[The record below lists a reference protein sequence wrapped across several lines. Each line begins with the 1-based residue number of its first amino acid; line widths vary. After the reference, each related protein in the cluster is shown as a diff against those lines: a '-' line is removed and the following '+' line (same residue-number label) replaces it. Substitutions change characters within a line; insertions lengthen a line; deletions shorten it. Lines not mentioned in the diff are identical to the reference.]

1 MLSHR
6 DFARSFRDAINGGA
20 APENATARQP
30 GETERRF
37 DVYRNN
43 VAHGLSR
50 ALARHYP
57 VIERLLG
64 DECFKG
70 VARLFIDRHPPQ
82 TPLLIAWGE
91 EFAAF
96 LAEIETFQSLI
107 YLPDVAR
114 IEWARSRAYHS
125 SDAQPVPPQK
135 LQAIAQEAGE
145 DLQLFL
151 HPSVQVLQMLTPAG
165 SIWVSQQPG
174 GPPAPT
180 AAQWAPETVLIA
192 RKGLDDVITQ
202 AVPAP
207 IGRFISA
214 LAYGRTVA
222 EAQAST
228 GEGFE
233 LNAAFLLLVKN
244 ALIIGADKKGGDTT

>member
-6 DFARSFRDAINGGA
+6 DFARNFRDAIRGGV
-20 APENATARQP
+20 APENATACQP
-30 GETERRF
+30 AETERRF

-43 VAHGLSR
+43 VAHSLSQ

-64 DECFKG
+64 EECFNG
-70 VARLFIDRHPPQ
+70 TVRLFIDQYPPR
-82 TPLLIAWGE
+82 TPVLTEWGE

-96 LAEIETFQSLI
+96 LAEIETFQSLT
-107 YLPDVAR
+107 YLPDVAQ

-125 SDAQPVPPQK
+125 ADADPMMPRD

-145 DLQLFL
+145 KLRLFL

-165 SIWVSQQPG
+165 SIWASQQPG
-174 GPPAPT
+174 GAPAPT

-192 RKGLDDVITQ
+192 RKGLAEVVTRT
-202 AVPAP
+202 VPAP

-214 LAYGRTVA
+214 LLNGRTVA
-222 EAQAST
+222 EAQASA

-233 LNAAFLLLVKN
+233 LNAAFLLLVEN
-244 ALIIGADKKGGDTT
+244 ALIVGAGRKGGNGK